1 MNISYNILFF
11 PDIEKEK
18 QDGKLRIRI
27 RWNKN
32 VLNFNVGHRVV
43 LNKWNKDTQR
53 CKRNTSNLKQIS
65 ASVINSEIQHLQD
78 KIDDVFKTFELSG
91 TIPTKEEVKNSFNKA
106 RGVTKKVQV
115 KDFFFHYDQ
124 FMEEMGIM
132 NNWTKATFTKLNTVK
147 SHLQSYNPKMTFSDL
162 DINGLTKLVYFLRE
176 EKEYRDSTIK
186 KYLGFLKW
194 FLKWS
199 VKKSINQNTE
209 FESFKPKLRN
219 SNSTIVYLYWDELMM
234 LYDYSFTTEQAHL
247 ERVRDVFCFSC
258 FTSLRYSD
266 VANLKKSDIHKNFIS
281 ITTVKTADPL
291 KIDLNDYSSEI
302 LKKYKKYQS
311 ENNYALPVISNQK
324 MNDYLKDLAKLI
336 ELDRKITNTYYVGN
350 NRIDEVL
357 LLHDVISTHAGR
369 RTFISNAL
377 IMGIPPQTVMQWTGH
392 SDYSAMKPYIAIAD
406 KDKAKAMEMFNRK

>member
-219 SNSTIVYLYWDELMM
+219 SNSTIVYLY
-234 LYDYSFTTEQAHL
+234 
-247 ERVRDVFCFSC
+247 
-258 FTSLRYSD
+258 
-266 VANLKKSDIHKNFIS
+266 
-281 ITTVKTADPL
+281 
-291 KIDLNDYSSEI
+291 
-302 LKKYKKYQS
+302 
-311 ENNYALPVISNQK
+311 
-324 MNDYLKDLAKLI
+324 
-336 ELDRKITNTYYVGN
+336 
-350 NRIDEVL
+350 
-357 LLHDVISTHAGR
+357 
-369 RTFISNAL
+369 
-377 IMGIPPQTVMQWTGH
+377 
-392 SDYSAMKPYIAIAD
+392 
-406 KDKAKAMEMFNRK
+406 

>member
-1 MNISYNILFF
+1 MNIDYNILFF
-11 PDIEKEK
+11 PDVEKGK
-18 QDGKLRIRI
+18 QDGKLRMRI

-32 VLNFNVGHRVV
+32 LLNFNVGHRVII
-43 LNKWNKDTQR
+43 NKWNKDTQR
-53 CKRNTSNLKQIS
+53 YKRNATNLKQVL
-65 ASVINSEIQHLQD
+65 ASVINSEIQHFQNL
-78 KIDDVFKTFELSG
+78 IDDVFKAYELKG
-91 TIPTKEEVKNSFNKA
+91 TMPSKDEVKNAFNLA
-106 RGVTKKVQV
+106 RGVTKKVKT
-115 KDFFFHYDQ
+115 KDLFFYYDQ
-124 FMEEMGIM
+124 FMEEMGVM

-147 SHLQSYNPKMTFSDL
+147 SHLLSYNPKLKFSDL

-199 VKKSINQNTE
+199 VRTYINHNTD
-209 FESFKPKLRN
+209 FESFKPKLKK
-219 SNSTIVYLYWDELMM
+219 SNSTIVYLYWDELMK
-234 LYDYSFTTEQAHL
+234 LYDYKFTSEQTHL

-266 VANLKKSDIHKNFIS
+266 VANLKKSDVFKNYIS
-281 ITTVKTADPL
+281 ITTVKTADAL
-291 KIDLNDYSSEI
+291 KIDLNEYSKEI
-302 LKKYKKYQS
+302 LKKHKKYKS
-311 ENNYALPVISNQK
+311 EDNSALPVISNQK
-324 MNDYLKDLAKLI
+324 MNDYLKDLAKL
-336 ELDRKITNTYYVGN
+336 LKFDREISNTYYIGN
-350 NRIDEVL
+350 KRIDEVL

-406 KDKAKAMEMFNRK
+406 RDKAKAMEMFNKK

>member
-1 MNISYNILFF
+1 MKIKYNILFF
-11 PDIEKEK
+11 PDIEKGK
-18 QDGKLRIRI
+18 KDGKIRIRI

-43 LNKWNKDTQR
+43 IDKWNNEAQR
-53 CKRNTSNLKQIS
+53 CKRNTTNLKQVP
-65 ASVINSEIQHLQD
+65 ASVINSEIQNLED
-78 KIDDVFKTFELSG
+78 KIVDVFKIFELSG
-91 TIPTKEEVKNSFNKA
+91 TIPTKEDVRIAFNKA
-106 RGVTKKVQV
+106 RGVKKKVQV
-115 KDFFFHYDQ
+115 KDFFFHFDQ

-132 NNWTKATFTKLNTVK
+132 NNWTKATYTKLNTVK
-147 SHLQSYNPKMTFSDL
+147 SHLQSYNLNLTFSDL
-162 DINGLTKLVYFLRE
+162 DLNGLTKLVYYLRE

-199 VKKSINQNTE
+199 VKKNINQNTE
-209 FESFKPKLRN
+209 FENFKPKLRK
-219 SNSTIVYLYWDELMM
+219 SNSTIVYLYWDELMK
-234 LYDYSFTTEQAHL
+234 LYNYKFAQEKAHL
-247 ERVRDVFCFSC
+247 ERVRDVFCFTC

-266 VANLKKSDIHKNFIS
+266 VANLKKSDVHKDFIS
-281 ITTVKTADPL
+281 ITTVKTADSL
-291 KIDLNDYSSEI
+291 KIDLNDYSREI

-311 ENNYALPVISNQK
+311 DANYALPVISNQK
-324 MNDYLKDLAKLI
+324 MNDYLKDLAKLL

-350 NRIDEVL
+350 KRIDEVL

-406 KDKAKAMEMFNRK
+406 KDRAKAMEMFNRK

>member
-1 MNISYNILFF
+1 MKINYNILFF
-11 PDIEKEK
+11 PDIEKGK
-18 QDGKLRIRI
+18 QDGKIRLRI
-27 RWNKN
+27 RWNGN
-32 VLNFNVGHRVV
+32 VLNFNVGHRVH
-43 LNKWNKDTQR
+43 LDKWSKESQR
-53 CKRNTSNLKQIS
+53 CKRNTTNLKQVS
-65 ASVINSEIQHLQD
+65 ASVINSDIQFLQD
-78 KIDDVFKTFELSG
+78 KIEFVFKKFELG
-91 TIPTKEEVKNSFNKA
+91 EKMPNKEEVKEAFNLA
-106 RGVTKKVQV
+106 RGITKKVRV

-124 FMEEMGIM
+124 FVVEMGVT

-147 SHLQSYNPKMTFSDL
+147 AHLESFSPKLKFSDL
-162 DINGLTKLVYFLRE
+162 DINGLTRLVYFLRE

-199 VKKSINQNTE
+199 VKKGINQNID

-219 SNSTIVYLYWDELMM
+219 SNSTIVYLYWDELMKI
-234 LYDYSFTTEQAHL
+234 YDYTFTVEEAHL

-281 ITTVKTADPL
+281 ITSVKTADPL

-311 ENNYALPVISNQK
+311 DHNYALPVISNQK

-336 ELDRKITNTYYVGN
+336 KLNRKFTNTYYVGN
-350 NRIDEVL
+350 KRIDEVL
-357 LLHDVISTHAGR
+357 ILHDVISTHAGR

-406 KDKAKAMEMFNRK
+406 KDRARAMEVFNRK